1 MRRLVLTAA
10 LVLFAAHAAWAQ
22 ETTPRAELFGGFAY
36 GGDNSRGWAGSAAFD
51 VNRWL
56 GLAADFGGQYTS
68 FTSPDSS
75 ERIRTHTFLFGPRVS
90 ARTKRVTP
98 FAHALV
104 GLAHTDSRA
113 HELGFDF
120 RATDTSFAAGVGG
133 GLDVNVNDRVAV
145 RAFQLDYLRTNFYGE
160 SQNNGRITV
169 GLVVRLG
176 SRK

>member
-1 MRRLVLTAA
+1 MRRLVLTVA
-10 LVLFAAHAAWAQ
+10 LTLFAAHAAWAQ
-22 ETTPRAELFGGFAY
+22 ESTPRAELFGGYAY
-36 GGDNSRGWAGSAAFD
+36 GGDNSRGWAASAAFN

-75 ERIRTHTFLFGPRVS
+75 ERIRTHSFLFGPRVY

-98 FAHALV
+98 FAHALA
-104 GLAHTDSRA
+104 GFAHNDSRA
-113 HELGFDF
+113 RELGLDF

-133 GLDVNVNDRVAV
+133 GLDISVNGRVAV

-160 SQNNGRITV
+160 SQNNGRITA
-169 GLVVRLG
+169 GLVIRLG
-176 SRK
+176 RRE